1 MPVLADLLRRHEA
14 AIAKRWLARILASY
28 SPDTANFL
36 RKQQNRFANPV
47 GRVFAEQT
55 GPIVAGLF
63 AGRDAAALRPHLE
76 EIIRIRAIQEFT
88 AGQAVSFV
96 FLLKDEIRATVADAR
111 RGPEAAPEAQVE
123 VQAELH
129 ELEVRIDQIALLTFD
144 IFVSC
149 REKVYSLR
157 LREIRAGYVQP
168 G

>member
-28 SPDTANFL
+28 SPDTAAFL
-36 RKQQNRFANPV
+36 RQQQNRFANPV
-47 GRVFAEQT
+47 GRVFAEQA
-55 GPIVAGLF
+55 GAIVAGLF
-63 AGRDAAALRPHLE
+63 ACRDAAALRPHLE

-88 AGQAVSFV
+88 AGQAVAFV
-96 FLLKDEIRATVADAR
+96 FLLKDEIRETVADAR
-111 RGPEAAPEAQVE
+111 WDPEVQAE